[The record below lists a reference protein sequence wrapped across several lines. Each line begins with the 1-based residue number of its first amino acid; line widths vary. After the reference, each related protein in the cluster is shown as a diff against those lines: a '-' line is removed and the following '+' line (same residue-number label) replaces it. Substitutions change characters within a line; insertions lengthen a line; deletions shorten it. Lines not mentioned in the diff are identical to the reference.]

1 MSPRTPQLIRA
12 GGDQQDNEWPPQGP
26 ALRTQA
32 PRPRKSLHGATP
44 TSPGTSNR
52 RALERTRAP
61 THACALPHRL
71 LCNSRIR
78 GMPEV
83 GGDGTH
89 LCCVSR
95 HGKWVVERPG
105 VPRQRRS
112 GRGRAVIEFAG
123 GAK

>member
-1 MSPRTPQLIRA
+1 
-12 GGDQQDNEWPPQGP
+12 
-26 ALRTQA
+26 
-32 PRPRKSLHGATP
+32 TP

-52 RALERTRAP
+52 RALKRTRAP

-123 GAK
+123 GAKRGGRGVRKSATPGLSGCSERGGRRGERP